1 MEEKDPG
8 EGVFRLLMK
17 EEKTNKTEKDSW
29 KNRRTGGLQLEVLAT
44 GMLRSHREE
53 TQRVYPRTALKK
65 SPPGNLLFGDL
76 CAGPHFQ
83 KSAKKQGVANTGV
96 TDKNL

>member
-1 MEEKDPG
+1 
-8 EGVFRLLMK
+8 MK
-17 EEKTNKTEKDSW
+17 KEQINETEK
-29 KNRRTGGLQLEVLAT
+29 NRLCRKSRQTGGLQLEVLAT

-53 TQRVYPRTALKK
+53 TQRENQRVYPRTALKK